1 MKDTGI
7 RITESLTQE
16 RMQRLTKARN
26 EFLFKNVWTQ
36 YGKVLVKLHDN
47 TIKVSY
53 DDASFADF
61 LTVYGEENCVGE

>member
-16 RMQRLTKARN
+16 QMQRLTKARN

-36 YGKVLVKLHDN
+36 YGKVLVKLRDN

-53 DDASFADF
+53 DDASFANF